1 RFIASQEAQVS
12 TDYKKAILNAVPED
26 IIMTTKIS
34 GTPAAV
40 IKTPQLEKAIENS
53 SWKDVWSAGQ
63 SAGLIEEILPVSEI
77 IEKLIR
83 ECKDAF
89 QRKPL

>member
-1 RFIASQEAQVS
+1 
-12 TDYKKAILNAVPED
+12 
-26 IIMTTKIS
+26 MTTKIS

-40 IKTPQLEKAIENS
+40 IKTPQLEIAIENS

-63 SAGLIEEILPVSEI
+63 SAGMIEEILPVSEI
-77 IEKLIR
+77 VEKLIR

-89 QRKPL
+89 NKKSL